1 MSSLRRLLTDDR
13 GSEIAEWV
21 VVVTFVLAS
30 GVAVYTGV
38 LMPELKDALDDIGKR
53 ILNIASGNP
62 GGS

>member
-1 MSSLRRLLTDDR
+1 MLRLRLLLSDER

-30 GVAVYTGV
+30 GVAAYAGV
-38 LMPELKDALDDIGKR
+38 LLPELNHALDDIGKR